1 MKGITLML
9 KESTHFL
16 DDYNDQGI
24 NLSSIIEPLF
34 LCRWNGSHS
43 INNIYFIGHSSFE
56 IVEIHSKNT
65 LLNKYQE
72 TNLFDND
79 PNSQLDLNRWIDFIS
94 QDNDFYN
101 RPFIND
107 NFEIE
112 RFK

>member
-1 MKGITLML
+1 MTNIT
-9 KESTHFL
+9 THFL
-16 DDYNDQGI
+16 DDYNQEGI

-56 IVEIHSKNT
+56 IVEIHSKET
-65 LLNKYQE
+65 LTNKYAT
-72 TNLFDND
+72 TNLFDD
-79 PNSQLDLNRWIDFIS
+79 TQLSDWIDFIS

-101 RPFIND
+101 RPHIND

-112 RFK
+112 RIK

>member
-1 MKGITLML
+1 MKGITLMNNL
-9 KESTHFL
+9 STHFL
-16 DDYNDQGI
+16 DNLNEDGI
-24 NLSSIIEPLF
+24 DLSTYIEPLF

-65 LLNKYQE
+65 LLNKYSS

-79 PNSQLDLNRWIDFIS
+79 LNPQLDLEEWIDFIS

-112 RFK
+112 RIK

>member
-1 MKGITLML
+1 MKGITIMNNL
-9 KESTHFL
+9 STHFL
-16 DDYNDQGI
+16 DNLNEDGI
-24 NLSSIIEPLF
+24 DLSTYIEPLF

-43 INNIYFIGHSSFE
+43 INGRSNHE

-65 LLNKYQE
+65 LLNKYSS

-79 PNSQLDLNRWIDFIS
+79 LNPQLDLEEWIDLIS

-112 RFK
+112 RIK

>member
-16 DDYNDQGI
+16 DDANQTGI
-24 NLSSIIEPLF
+24 DLSSLIEPIF
-34 LCRWNGSHS
+34 LCRWNGRHS
-43 INNIYFIGHSSFE
+43 INGISNHE

-65 LLNKYQE
+65 LLNKYSS

-79 PNSQLDLNRWIDFIS
+79 LDPQLDLEEWIDLIS

-112 RFK
+112 RIK

>member
-1 MKGITLML
+1 MKGINLMNKL
-9 KESTHFL
+9 STHFL
-16 DDYNDQGI
+16 DNLNEEGI
-24 NLSSIIEPLF
+24 NLSTYIEPLF
-34 LCRWNGSHS
+34 VCRWNGIHS
-43 INNIYFIGHSSFE
+43 INGRSSHE

-65 LLNKYQE
+65 LLNKYKS

-79 PNSQLDLNRWIDFIS
+79 LNPQLDLNRWIDLTS

-112 RFK
+112 RIK

>member
-1 MKGITLML
+1 MKGITLMNNL
-9 KESTHFL
+9 STHFL
-16 DDYNDQGI
+16 DDLNEDGI
-24 NLSSIIEPLF
+24 NLTSIIEPLF
-34 LCRWNGSHS
+34 LCRWNGIHS
-43 INNIYFIGHSSFE
+43 INGRSSFE

-65 LLNKYQE
+65 LINKYRS

-101 RPFIND
+101 RPYIND

-112 RFK
+112 RIK